1 MKSNLNILALFMLSS
16 NVLAL
21 DVPANLQAFLSRI
34 ESGKCTGG
42 TVLQDGFF
50 SQEGDGQ
57 GM

>member
-1 MKSNLNILALFMLSS
+1 MKSFSTLALFLFSS
-16 NVLAL
+16 IVLAR

-34 ESGKCTGG
+34 ENGKCTGG

-50 SQEGDGQ
+50 SQEGDSQ